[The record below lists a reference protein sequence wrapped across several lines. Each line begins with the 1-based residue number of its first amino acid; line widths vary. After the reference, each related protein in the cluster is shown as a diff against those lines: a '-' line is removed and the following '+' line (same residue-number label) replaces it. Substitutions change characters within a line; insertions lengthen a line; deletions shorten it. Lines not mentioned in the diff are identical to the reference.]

1 MRMRNGQR
9 SIPHS
14 SRSPRCNKSGTPY
27 LTIRALPPLLPARTP
42 RLSQCGVESG
52 HRSKQ
57 PPSRTEK
64 RIFTRRNRRCRGC
77 DAVVAVSVHRLSL
90 VAVSALAEPPPP
102 ATGRSITPGLGDR
115 SSRNHLPYLLPAL
128 RPTLSGACS
137 PLSAFRLSAPA
148 RHLPLLAGRPALA
161 AHCCLLVVFRS
172 PLSAL
177 CTPPSVLHFLP
188 SARHFQPCVLCL
200 LLSAFCFP
208 PGEVRCEKTSRP
220 SLTAQS

>member
-1 MRMRNGQR
+1 MPPGPRNAFGVERHREPVRPVAGKSENGFHRALRWPPCRKRSRRSTAKSSRKPRESRPCAALPAVTLVSNPVRWQRSAGPGARQSQTHNSPSKTSGKPMRMRNGQP
-9 SIPHS
+9 SILHS

-102 ATGRSITPGLGDR
+102 RHR
-115 SSRNHLPYLLPAL
+115 AL
-128 RPTLSGACS
+128 DNPRPW
-137 PLSAFRLSAPA
+137 
-148 RHLPLLAGRPALA
+148 
-161 AHCCLLVVFRS
+161 
-172 PLSAL
+172 
-177 CTPPSVLHFLP
+177 
-188 SARHFQPCVLCL
+188 
-200 LLSAFCFP
+200 
-208 PGEVRCEKTSRP
+208 
-220 SLTAQS
+220 